1 MDHANAADAQR
12 IVRRAVAGG
21 LADLPSDAM
30 VVVAVSGGADS
41 LALAR
46 GVASLN
52 RRAVAA
58 VIDHGLQDGSP
69 DIAVTAAETCVR
81 LGLADV
87 VVERVAVS
95 AKGVG
100 PEAAA
105 REARRDILEQ
115 IANRWGASAILLG
128 HTLDDQ
134 AETVLLRLARGSGAR
149 SLAAM
154 APVTG
159 LWRRPLLGVP
169 RAIVRTSVEDVPIW
183 DDPHN
188 SDPTYTRV
196 RVRLGA
202 LPALADA
209 LGPDVI
215 ASLARTARQLR
226 DDADALDDQAR
237 IALGQCR
244 TCDEHVDGI
253 ESLDVTAVAS
263 LPRAIR
269 TRVMRQAALLAG
281 CPAEALSAAHIDR
294 VDSLIADWRGQGGVD
309 LPGGVVGERRYGRL
323 TFARATPVAERR
335 RREGEV

>member
-12 IVRRAVAGG
+12 IVRRAVAEG

-69 DIAVTAAETCVR
+69 DIAVSAAETCVR

-105 REARRDILEQ
+105 REARRDIHEQ
-115 IANRWGASAILLG
+115 IATGWGASAILLG

-134 AETVLLRLARGSGAR
+134 AETVLLRLAR
-149 SLAAM
+149 
-154 APVTG
+154 V
-159 LWRRPLLGVP
+159 
-169 RAIVRTSVEDVPIW
+169 
-183 DDPHN
+183 
-188 SDPTYTRV
+188 
-196 RVRLGA
+196 
-202 LPALADA
+202 
-209 LGPDVI
+209 
-215 ASLARTARQLR
+215 
-226 DDADALDDQAR
+226 
-237 IALGQCR
+237 
-244 TCDEHVDGI
+244 
-253 ESLDVTAVAS
+253 AV
-263 LPRAIR
+263 
-269 TRVMRQAALLAG
+269 
-281 CPAEALSAAHIDR
+281 
-294 VDSLIADWRGQGGVD
+294 
-309 LPGGVVGERRYGRL
+309 
-323 TFARATPVAERR
+323 
-335 RREGEV
+335 